1 MKTVKEK
8 EIEAV
13 LKLGETI
20 DHLQKQLN
28 DALDRIQELE
38 KQIYGSR

>member
-20 DHLQKQLN
+20 EHLQKQLN
-28 DALDRIQELE
+28 EALDRIQELE

>member
-1 MKTVKEK
+1 MKTVREK
-8 EIEAV
+8 EIEAI

-28 DALDRIQELE
+28 EALDRIQELE
-38 KQIYGSR
+38 KQLYGSR